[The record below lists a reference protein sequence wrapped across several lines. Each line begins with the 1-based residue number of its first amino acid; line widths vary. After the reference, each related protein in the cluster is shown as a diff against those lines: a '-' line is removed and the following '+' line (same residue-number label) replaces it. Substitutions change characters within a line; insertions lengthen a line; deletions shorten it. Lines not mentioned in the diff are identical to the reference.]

1 MKTDGRF
8 AEVQYCKDWKE
19 DAKRRDFTFNS
30 IYSNLNE
37 ELFDPF
43 NGRRDLQDGLIKFI
57 GDPATRIKEDYLRIL
72 RYIRFF
78 SIYSKQKHNP
88 DLLRIIKK
96 NGYKKIAIERIPNI
110 NIGEAIN
117 DRILRASKK

>member
-8 AEVQYCKDWKE
+8 AEVQYCKNWRE

-30 IYSNLNE
+30 IYSNLNG

-43 NGRRDLQDGLIKFI
+43 NGKKDLLNGWVKFI
-57 GDPATRIKEDYLRIL
+57 GNPATRIKEDYLRIL

-78 SIYSKQKHNP
+78 LIYSKNNHSEESRHNADEDRVHRAIQKCGLSFRTQP
-88 DLLRIIKK
+88 K
-96 NGYKKIAIERIPNI
+96 G
-110 NIGEAIN
+110 
-117 DRILRASKK
+117 